1 MIELQKENEE
11 AISHENVRSLLFLH
25 KNLLCRQSAQRKG
38 EEIMDQKNKERAL
51 AGYEV
56 EVKGQTVD
64 VEMLYPKKEKEKK
77 DEDK

>member
-1 MIELQKENEE
+1 MQKENEE

-25 KNLLCRQSAQRKG
+25 SKLLCRRSEQRKG

>member
-1 MIELQKENEE
+1 MQKENEE
-11 AISHENVRSLLFLH
+11 AISHKNVRSLLFLH
-25 KNLLCRQSAQRKG
+25 KKLLYQQSAQRKG

>member
-1 MIELQKENEE
+1 MQKENEE

-25 KNLLCRQSAQRKG
+25 KKLLYRQSAQRKG
-38 EEIMDQKNKERAL
+38 EENMNQENKERAL

-56 EVKGQTVD
+56 EANGQTVD
-64 VEMLYPKKEKEKK
+64 VEILYPKKEKEKK

>member
-1 MIELQKENEE
+1 MQKENEE

-25 KNLLCRQSAQRKG
+25 KKLLYRQSAQRKG

-56 EVKGQTVD
+56 EANGQTVD
-64 VEMLYPKKEKEKK
+64 VEILYPKKEKEKK
-77 DEDK
+77 DEGK

>member
-1 MIELQKENEE
+1 MQKENEE

-56 EVKGQTVD
+56 EANGQTVD
-64 VEMLYPKKEKEKK
+64 VEILYPKKEKEKK
-77 DEDK
+77 DEEK